1 MDVWNRNIDK
11 EVIMICPKCEAKGV
25 EERGTRVKEDHT
37 DTYCTCHS
45 CGFRFIVRRPAKIS
59 TPIVKP
65 I

>member
-1 MDVWNRNIDK
+1 
-11 EVIMICPKCEAKGV
+11 MICPKCEAKGV